1 MLHFRLCTSIRIAQR
16 RMEMHFISDRHL
28 AFKFKQSA
36 QTRMVSWERLKAQ
49 LREGFVLKT
58 LYLAQEA
65 QGPTCGVSIRARIK
79 KSIKSLWCHKKGKT
93 PRGLQATSL
102 SCAPAVRSVLSR
114 SCGGKE
120 AHLPLP
126 DCRHGGL
133 ALGSEAA
140 RLGLRLLLPAGTT
153 NTHPLSFSFSL

>member
-1 MLHFRLCTSIRIAQR
+1 
-16 RMEMHFISDRHL
+16 
-28 AFKFKQSA
+28 
-36 QTRMVSWERLKAQ
+36 MVSWERLKAQ

-58 LYLAQEA
+58 LYLAQEGTRPYLWC
-65 QGPTCGVSIRARIK
+65 QHSRARIK

-126 DCRHGGL
+126 DGRHGRL

-140 RLGLRLLLPAGTT
+140 RLGLRLLLPTDTT
-153 NTHPLSFSFSL
+153 DTPAQHPFIFFFLKNSETNPTK